1 MTFQKDSN
9 NYMHVKSSSRAVPQL
24 YYRLDGQPV
33 FLEPPHF
40 GSELASA
47 VTAQPVRFMGRLAAL
62 TDRFRSWAL
71 PTVLRE
77 ERRPLFK

>member
-1 MTFQKDSN
+1 
-9 NYMHVKSSSRAVPQL
+9 
-24 YYRLDGQPV
+24 
-33 FLEPPHF
+33 
-40 GSELASA
+40 
-47 VTAQPVRFMGRLAAL
+47 VRFMGRLAAL